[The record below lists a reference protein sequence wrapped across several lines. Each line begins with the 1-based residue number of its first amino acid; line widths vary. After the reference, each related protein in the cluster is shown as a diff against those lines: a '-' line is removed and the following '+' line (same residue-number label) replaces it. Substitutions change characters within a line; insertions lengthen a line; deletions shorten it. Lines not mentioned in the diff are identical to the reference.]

1 MYFIEKLNNIL
12 IWIIIFIICLNSHS
26 DDLKKK
32 KQPNATFLK
41 ICSKEKTTTF
51 TFRDKLLRYA
61 SEK

>member
-1 MYFIEKLNNIL
+1 MDYY
-12 IWIIIFIICLNSHS
+12 FIICLNSHS